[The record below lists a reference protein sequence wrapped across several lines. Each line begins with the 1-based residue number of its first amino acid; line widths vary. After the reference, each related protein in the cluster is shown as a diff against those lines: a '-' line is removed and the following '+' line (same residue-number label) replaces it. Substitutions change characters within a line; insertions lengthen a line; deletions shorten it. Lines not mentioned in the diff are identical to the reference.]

1 MILPIDSK
9 KDCIFTIFEITSLK
23 YFFRYGRIRPSG
35 GYRGVVQNEREQHKN
50 ASVFDFFHLNFSQ
63 RICVRATVGATA
75 GAIAGATA
83 RATAGA
89 K

>member
-1 MILPIDSK
+1 M
-9 KDCIFTIFEITSLK
+9 
-23 YFFRYGRIRPSG
+23 G
-35 GYRGVVQNEREQHKN
+35 GVQNEREPHKN
-50 ASVFDFFHLNFSQ
+50 VSVFDFFHLNFSQ

-89 K
+89 GARAK